1 MGLTEIR
8 TYTKNRNR
16 GVRHMTKNTSGENQ
30 EEVACCGTSGNY
42 MCWFNTTDF
51 SGLALACLV
60 YMLIL
65 YSLAVTIMLVV
76 DAAENTPEYNKWNGS
91 IVIVLI
97 IMALWSHAATMC
109 GDPGAVPHGAKPLSK
124 NIEDTAV
131 QCGMCDNYKPP
142 GSHHDRVSGRCIS
155 RMDHFCPWT
164 NNAIGAKNQKNFFL
178 FLIYTNIASFYLYI
192 ILALNMVDCNSLS
205 CNKTDPEAYSL
216 PILQVE
222 SVVLLFSVIFTT
234 SMIVTQ
240 IYSLVTGLGTID
252 RLQMKSGSPDSAEP
266 IPFEH
271 VFGDVMWR
279 WFIPVD
285 PYFKDEE
292 TVLQYRVPGVSSYA
306 KF

>member
-8 TYTKNRNR
+8 TYTKNRSR
-16 GVRHMTKNTSGENQ
+16 GVKHVTRHTNGENL
-30 EEVACCGTSGNY
+30 EDVACCGTSGNY
-42 MCWFNTTDF
+42 YCWFNTTDL
-51 SGLALACLV
+51 SGIALASCVYILIFYSLV
-60 YMLIL
+60 VALIL
-65 YSLAVTIMLVV
+65 LTDSNESTA
-76 DAAENTPEYNKWNGS
+76 DYNKVNVS
-91 IVIVLI
+91 IVVLLI
-97 IMALWSHAATMC
+97 CMAIWSHVATMC
-109 GDPGAVPHGAKPLSK
+109 GDPGVVPSGAKPLSK

-164 NNAIGAKNQKNFFL
+164 NNAIGARNQKNFFL

-192 ILALNMVDCNSLS
+192 IFVLNIVYCGSIS
-205 CNKTDPEAYSL
+205 CNKTNPEEFSL
-216 PILQVE
+216 PMLQVE
-222 SVVLLFSVIFTT
+222 AIVLLFSVIFTT

-252 RLQMKSGSPDSAEP
+252 RLQLKRGSAESAEA

-271 VFGDVMWR
+271 VFGDVVWR

-285 PYFKDEE
+285 PYFNDEE
-292 TVLQYRVPGVSSYA
+292 AVFQYRVPGVSSYA

>member
-91 IVIVLI
+91 LVIVLI
-97 IMALWSHAATMC
+97 TMALWSHAATMC

-164 NNAIGAKNQKNFFL
+164 NNAIGAKNQRIFS
-178 FLIYTNIASFYLYI
+178 SF
-192 ILALNMVDCNSLS
+192 S
-205 CNKTDPEAYSL
+205 
-216 PILQVE
+216 
-222 SVVLLFSVIFTT
+222 F
-234 SMIVTQ
+234 TQ
-240 IYSLVTGLGTID
+240 ILP
-252 RLQMKSGSPDSAEP
+252 R
-266 IPFEH
+266 
-271 VFGDVMWR
+271 
-279 WFIPVD
+279 FICTL
-285 PYFKDEE
+285 YWH
-292 TVLQYRVPGVSSYA
+292 
-306 KF
+306 

>member
-16 GVRHMTKNTSGENQ
+16 GVKHMTRNTSGENQ
-30 EEVACCGTSGNY
+30 EELACCGTSGNY
-42 MCWFNTTDF
+42 TCWFNTTDL
-51 SGLALACLV
+51 SGLLLV
-60 YMLIL
+60 CVVYLLIF
-65 YSLAVTIMLVV
+65 YSLAVTIMLVA
-76 DAAENTPEYNKWNGS
+76 DDGEAEYNKWNVS

-97 IMALWSHAATMC
+97 VMAIWSHAATML

-164 NNAIGAKNQKNFFL
+164 NNAIGAKNQKNFLL
-178 FLIYTNIASFYLYI
+178 FLIYANIASFYLYI

-205 CNKTDPEAYSL
+205 CDKTNPESYTL

-222 SVVLLFSVIFTT
+222 VVVLLFSVIFTS

-240 IYSLVTGLGTID
+240 VYSLVTGLGTID
-252 RLQMKSGSPDSAEP
+252 RLQMKSGSAESAEP

-271 VFGDVMWR
+271 VFGNEPWR
-279 WFIPVD
+279 WFVPVE

-292 TVLQYRVPGVSSYA
+292 VVYQYRIPGVSSYA